1 MGRLSCWPAWL
12 NKTTNS
18 FSWVIESMELKK
30 DPEVMEVITERSRSG
45 PAKGFPRTLE
55 THVSD
60 GNETQIVEWH
70 MCN

>member
-1 MGRLSCWPAWL
+1 
-12 NKTTNS
+12 
-18 FSWVIESMELKK
+18 MELKK